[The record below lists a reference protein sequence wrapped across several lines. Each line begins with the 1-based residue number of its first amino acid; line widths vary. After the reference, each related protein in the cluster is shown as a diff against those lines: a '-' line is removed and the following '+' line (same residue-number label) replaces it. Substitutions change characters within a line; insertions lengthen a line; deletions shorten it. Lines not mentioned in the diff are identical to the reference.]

1 MLNPINRK
9 YTYLFIT
16 GRRVR
21 ERTVK
26 APDKRRAIGM
36 IRDKY
41 PEVLRA
47 GVDWLCVE
55 EGEDYR
61 GARHALL
68 AWNGLSR

>member
-1 MLNPINRK
+1 MFLSINKK

-26 APDKRRAIGM
+26 APDRYKAICK
-36 IRDKY
+36 IRSLY
-41 PEVLRA
+41 PEVLQA

-55 EGEDYR
+55 QGEDYKAYR
-61 GARHALL
+61 RALL
-68 AWNGLSR
+68 AWNGLKR